1 MFTEGRSDDYTPLTV
16 IGRFPIYWTE
26 LLIIL
31 HVASMVIWAIL
42 GGSTGW
48 VYALAYEPGLII
60 HKLQLWRLASY
71 IFLNQPS
78 LWFAVGMLML
88 WWFGREVERFYGS
101 RNFLISYAALTLIPA
116 IVALIPVLN
125 VPLIGPTDV
134 HFGVF
139 LMFAVTYPGVAFFFA
154 ITAKWLAWIYLAI
167 YSLIYLAQ
175 RNVAAFVQLW
185 LAAGIAFAMTR
196 FWGRGDWLPESW
208 NIRMPSFRRKPKFT
222 VVNKPSASVSS
233 SATVRRKSSPTSSG
247 STSLSDDPVSSIDP
261 ILDKIAKRGINS
273 LTPRERAALER
284 ASGALQRKE
293 SGK

>member
-1 MFTEGRSDDYTPLTV
+1 MFTEGRSDDYTPITV

-26 LLIIL
+26 LLIVL
-31 HVASMVIWAIL
+31 HVVSMIIWAVL
-42 GGSTGW
+42 GGSQAW
-48 VYALAYEPGLII
+48 LYALAYDPGLII
-60 HKLQLWRLASY
+60 HNLHVWRLASY

-88 WWFGREVERFYGS
+88 WWFGRETERFYGS
-101 RNFLISYAALTLIPA
+101 KNFLIGYATLTVVPA
-116 IVALIPVLN
+116 IVGLVPALN
-125 VPLIGPTDV
+125 VPLIGPTTV
-134 HFGVF
+134 HFGIF
-139 LMFAVTYPGVAFFFA
+139 LMFAITYPGVAFFFG

-167 YSLIYLAQ
+167 YSLIYLGQ
-175 RNVAAFVQLW
+175 RNAAGFVQLW
-185 LAAGIAFAMTR
+185 LAAGIAFALTR

-208 NIRMPSFRRKPKFT
+208 NFRMPSFRPKPKFRVLKKPPASVPSSVPVRRVST
-222 VVNKPSASVSS
+222 PSSTTSPSA
-233 SATVRRKSSPTSSG
+233 
-247 STSLSDDPVSSIDP
+247 SDDPVSSIDP